1 MLNNIAALLNSGAP
15 PEVGDYESIATANGT
30 GSSGVI
36 TFTGISSDY
45 KHLQLRYIAR
55 TTQSAPGFAFVDTYL
70 TFNSDTAANYSY
82 HALTGNGTSPSAYAG
97 TSANNILIYSTI
109 ATATADVFMG
119 ATLDILDYKDTNK
132 FKTTRSLQGF
142 DNNGGGNIFLMS
154 GNWRSTSAITSI
166 TITTAANNFN
176 AFSTFALYGIK

>member
-1 MLNNIAALLNSGAP
+1 MLNNIAALIGGAAP
-15 PEVGDYESIATANGT
+15 AVGDYESIATANGT
-30 GSSGVI
+30 GASGVI
-36 TFTGISSDY
+36 TFTGIPSTY

-55 TTQSAPGFAFVDTYL
+55 TTQSAPGYAYTDTYL

-82 HALTGNGTSPSAYAG
+82 HALMGSGSVASAYAG
-97 TSANNILIYSTI
+97 TSSNNIIIYSTI

-132 FKTTRSLQGF
+132 YKTTRSLQGF
-142 DNNGGGNIFLMS
+142 DNNGGGNVFLLS

-166 TITTAANNFN
+166 TITAAANNFN

>member
-1 MLNNIAALLNSGAP
+1 MPILGIMASSIP
-15 PEVGDYESIATANGT
+15 SVGDYESIATANGT
-30 GSSGVI
+30 GASGVI
-36 TFTGISSDY
+36 TFTGIPSTY

-55 TTQSAPGFAFVDTYL
+55 TTQSAPGYAYTDTYL

-82 HALTGNGTSPSAYAG
+82 HALMGSGSVASAYAG
-97 TSANNILIYSTI
+97 TSSNNIIIYSTI

-132 FKTTRSLQGF
+132 YKTTRSLQGF
-142 DNNGGGNIFLMS
+142 DNNGGGNVFLLS
-154 GNWRSTSAITSI
+154 GNWRNSASAITSI
-166 TITTAANNFN
+166 TITAAANNFN